1 MDSLQNIKSKIKTET
16 SIELIG
22 LVNQTN
28 CNNYLMPMF
37 EAIVNSIQ
45 SIQINNIQN
54 GRIDIVIDR
63 INEQQQSLP
72 TFENTKVQPIKNI
85 HITDNGKGFNDE
97 NLASFLKAFSTY
109 KSKYG
114 CKGIGRFTWL
124 KVFREVQ
131 IESNFEYNKHK
142 QHRHFTYKLPKGLDD
157 NSFFESSIEK
167 TNEKLETKVHL
178 LDINEHYFAKSNQ
191 KIETIAK
198 KILEHCFFYFLN
210 KNVPIIT
217 ISGYDN
223 EQNDKD
229 GIFICINDLFAEL
242 YSKQITTEEIIIK
255 KQKFELKHVKL
266 FDTGEENKHRLYY
279 CANNR
284 VVCSEQIKS
293 IIKLSNL
300 EGKIYDNNSEKSFYY
315 IAYLSG
321 ECIDN
326 NSDIS
331 RSNLTLLEEFDCE
344 YDDIISKKEIRNGI
358 AQNLIDFI
366 TPYLEKVKRDK
377 IIRIKT
383 IIENDLRQY
392 LYMLNED
399 EDFFDDIP
407 PNISSSELLKCL
419 RNKHYNKKIQTST
432 KFDATMKEL
441 EKHNIKNL
449 DDYKDELDKMSEDF
463 KNLRSADLAEYVMH
477 RKIVLQLLE
486 KYMCWDTENKFYKEE
501 SIHKL
506 IFPMGY
512 TSEEVKYSNHNL
524 WIIDDKLSFYDYI
537 ASDRPLSQI
546 PVIENSSKKEP
557 DLIFFDNK
565 KIFANEDKET
575 AFDNITIVE
584 FKRPDRSN
592 YTITDNPL
600 VQVKTYIDDIKS
612 KNIKKDNGRPIQT
625 FDLTRFY
632 VYIICDINKDLEKIL
647 DDFEYT
653 KTPDG
658 NGYYHYN
665 GTTKTYIE
673 LISFGKL
680 LSDCQK
686 RNKILFEKL
695 GLIKNKMHY

>member
-63 INEQQQSLP
+63 SDTQQRELEG
-72 TFENTKVQPIKNI
+72 FESTKVQPIKNI
-85 HITDNGKGFNDE
+85 HIIDNGIGFNDE
-97 NLASFLKAFSTY
+97 NLTSFLKAFSTY

-124 KVFREVQ
+124 KVFREVK
-131 IESNFEYNKHK
+131 IESNFIQDNKK
-142 QHRHFTYKLPKGLDD
+142 KHRGFTYKLPDGLNDD
-157 NSFFESSIEK
+157 SFYENEYEYENKEFNIE
-167 TNEKLETKVHL
+167 TRVHL
-178 LDINEHYFAKSNQ
+178 LDINKNYFAKSNQ

-198 KILEHCFFYFLN
+198 KILEHCFFYFCN

-229 GIFICINDLFAEL
+229 GISICINELFDEL
-242 YSKQITTEEIIIK
+242 YSKLIVNEEIIIK
-255 KQKFELKHVKL
+255 NQKFELKHVKL
-266 FDTGEENKHRLYY
+266 YDSGEENKHRLYY

-284 VVCSEQIKS
+284 SVCSELIKN
-293 IIKLSNL
+293 IIKLANL
-300 EGKIYDNNSEKSFYY
+300 EGKINDNNTDKKFYY

-321 ECIDN
+321 ESLDN

-331 RSNLTLLEEFDCE
+331 RSNLNLMEDFDCE
-344 YDDIISKKEIRNGI
+344 YEDLISKKDIRNGI
-358 AQNLIDFI
+358 AQNLIEFI
-366 TPYLEKVKRDK
+366 TPYLEKVKQDK
-377 IIRIKT
+377 NIRIKT

-399 EDFFDDIP
+399 EGFFDDVP

-419 RNKHYNKKIQTST
+419 RNKHYNKKIQTNN

-449 DDYKDELDKMSEDF
+449 DDYKDELDKISEDF
-463 KNLRSADLAEYVMH
+463 KNISSADLAEYVMH
-477 RKIVLQLLE
+477 RKVVLQLLE

-512 TSEEVKYSNHNL
+512 TSEEVNYSNHNL

-546 PVIENSSKKEP
+546 SVIENSSKKEP
-557 DLIFFDNK
+557 DLIFFNNK

-575 AFDNITIVE
+575 AFDNITIIE

-600 VQVKTYIDDIKS
+600 VQVKTYIDDIKL

-632 VYIICDINKDLEKIL
+632 VYIICDINKDLERIL
-647 DDFEYT
+647 DDWEYT

-658 NGYYHYN
+658 NGYYRYN

-695 GLIKNKMHY
+695 GLIKK